1 MTTKVF
7 KTFLTLFFTTALFA
21 QNPSSILQKAEAK
34 LSGADLSA
42 EVSIRTV
49 RPRWERTMEAKIWNR
64 GLDKTMILITG
75 PAREKGTVF
84 LRNGEDVW
92 HFVPGI
98 KKIVA
103 LPAAMVQSWMGTD
116 FTNDALINAGSL
128 VEDYTAS
135 LRGIVSVNGTNC
147 FKI

>member
-1 MTTKVF
+1 MIMTKVF
-7 KTFLTLFFTTALFA
+7 KTLLLLCFTSALTA

-49 RPRWERTMEAKIWNR
+49 RPRWERTMEAKIWNQ

-84 LRNGEDVW
+84 LRNVKT
-92 HFVPGI
+92 FGI
-98 KKIVA
+98 LCRASKKLLRYRRQWYRA
-103 LPAAMVQSWMGTD
+103 GWVQISRMM
-116 FTNDALINAGSL
+116 
-128 VEDYTAS
+128 
-135 LRGIVSVNGTNC
+135 R
-147 FKI
+147 